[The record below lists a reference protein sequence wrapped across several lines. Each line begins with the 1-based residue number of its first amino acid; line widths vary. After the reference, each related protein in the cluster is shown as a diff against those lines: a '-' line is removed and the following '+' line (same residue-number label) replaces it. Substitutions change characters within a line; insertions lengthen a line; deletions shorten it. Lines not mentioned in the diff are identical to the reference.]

1 MSATT
6 PASAPS
12 QGLRSSPPSPPP
24 QMPGAQPR
32 TDSRWGEIL
41 ERDVPFP
48 VGQQGR
54 VDGQARQAASEQ
66 VSGKGA
72 AFDREAQQREMQR
85 LLDLEGVTEEQK
97 IAALLKEKEALLKQK
112 AALEKEAALLK
123 QQKKDFK
130 NGQTL
135 TTEEAKKIGM
145 TPAIEKIAAAR
156 REKAAAKKA
165 LESHKARVKGKTAA
179 VERLREQL
187 AREDEEVKQMNEH
200 TAKLQSDLR
209 AAVAKVGDAER
220 ASGSFVSGGS
230 SYVRGDGS
238 RMSKAEEAKLLASD
252 GTRMG
257 KEELNAH
264 LAKGGGLKITNG
276 VVDVGGDG
284 TKKHS
289 RIGSN

>member
-1 MSATT
+1 M
-6 PASAPS
+6 
-12 QGLRSSPPSPPP
+12 
-24 QMPGAQPR
+24 
-32 TDSRWGEIL
+32 
-41 ERDVPFP
+41 
-48 VGQQGR
+48 
-54 VDGQARQAASEQ
+54 
-66 VSGKGA
+66 
-72 AFDREAQQREMQR
+72 
-85 LLDLEGVTEEQK
+85 
-97 IAALLKEKEALLKQK
+97 
-112 AALEKEAALLK
+112 
-123 QQKKDFK
+123 
-130 NGQTL
+130 
-135 TTEEAKKIGM
+135 
-145 TPAIEKIAAAR
+145 
-156 REKAAAKKA
+156 
-165 LESHKARVKGKTAA
+165 
-179 VERLREQL
+179 ERLREQL

-284 TKKHS
+284 AKKHS

>member
-1 MSATT
+1 M
-6 PASAPS
+6 
-12 QGLRSSPPSPPP
+12 
-24 QMPGAQPR
+24 
-32 TDSRWGEIL
+32 
-41 ERDVPFP
+41 
-48 VGQQGR
+48 
-54 VDGQARQAASEQ
+54 
-66 VSGKGA
+66 
-72 AFDREAQQREMQR
+72 
-85 LLDLEGVTEEQK
+85 
-97 IAALLKEKEALLKQK
+97 
-112 AALEKEAALLK
+112 
-123 QQKKDFK
+123 
-130 NGQTL
+130 
-135 TTEEAKKIGM
+135 
-145 TPAIEKIAAAR
+145 
-156 REKAAAKKA
+156 
-165 LESHKARVKGKTAA
+165 KGKTAA

-238 RMSKAEEAKLLASD
+238 RMSKAEETKLLASD